1 MGLFDK
7 IFKGKK
13 SDEVL
18 DSFPQLK
25 PVDRRSE
32 TRETSEGKVIFNEF
46 RIHGKT
52 YYFKYTN
59 RKGEVSDRI
68 ILLVTVT
75 TYSDGRIK
83 ISGYDNDRKEI
94 RRFNLDYAHE
104 FQNEDLEP
112 IKEHK
117 EYFLKLV
124 EDVQPEKTG
133 EVEPK

>member
-1 MGLFDK
+1 MGLLNK

-13 SDEVL
+13 DDEVL
-18 DSFPQLK
+18 EHFPHLK
-25 PVDRRSE
+25 PVDRRE
-32 TRETSEGKVIFNEF
+32 ELRQTSEGKVIFNEF

-68 ILLVTVT
+68 IMLVTVT
-75 TYSDGRIK
+75 TYSDGKIK

-94 RRFNLDYAHE
+94 RRFNLDYATD

-117 EYFLKLV
+117 EFFLKLV
-124 EDVQPEKTG
+124 EDVVPEKTG